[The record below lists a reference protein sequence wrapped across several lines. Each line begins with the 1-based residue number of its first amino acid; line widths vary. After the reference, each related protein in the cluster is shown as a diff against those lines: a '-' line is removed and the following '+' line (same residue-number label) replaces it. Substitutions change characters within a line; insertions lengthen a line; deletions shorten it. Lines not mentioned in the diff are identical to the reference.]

1 MQRKKKFIKFFSSD
15 VQIRIRIGNEIY
27 CYVNGFLKWNIGKK
41 TSYVIGNKKF
51 FGGISKLLLPEIKTQ
66 VAYTGKKLSTYFDVK
81 YQSKFEHQHDAVYY
95 ADYPNE
101 TCRENY
107 IGESGRRDLKSHIL
121 RHSVDSGQAN
131 VNYEDFKIIVRISI
145 TILGN
150 VKLLSHC

>member
-1 MQRKKKFIKFFSSD
+1 MER
-15 VQIRIRIGNEIY
+15 R
-27 CYVNGFLKWNIGKK
+27 
-41 TSYVIGNKKF
+41 
-51 FGGISKLLLPEIKTQ
+51 ISKLLLPEIKTQ
-66 VAYTGKKLSTYFDVK
+66 VAYTGKKPSTCFDVK
-81 YQSKFEHQHDAVYY
+81 YQSKFEHQHDVVYY
-95 ADYPNE
+95 AYYPNE